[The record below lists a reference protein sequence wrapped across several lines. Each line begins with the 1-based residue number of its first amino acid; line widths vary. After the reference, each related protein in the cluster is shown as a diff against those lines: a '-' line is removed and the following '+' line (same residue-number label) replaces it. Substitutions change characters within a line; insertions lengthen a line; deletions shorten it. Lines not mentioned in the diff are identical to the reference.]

1 MNTEIFKSYDI
12 RGVYPKEINEDSIYK
27 IGQAYVKII
36 KPQGKVVVSRDV
48 RIHSESLVKALI
60 NGLTDAGMDV
70 VDIGLVSTEM
80 LYFAVANYGF
90 AGGLQV
96 TASHLPAEYNGLKLV
111 REEAKPV
118 FSDNGLYEIRD
129 LIVAGKEKIESE
141 LKGTLEQ
148 KDVLE
153 DFSKFSLDFIDSQ
166 TIKPLKLVY
175 NPNFG
180 FEAEVLKKVV
190 EIGSLPLTLA
200 GLNDKP
206 DGTFPKGR
214 PDPFRPENRPE
225 FIEKVKSEQADLGVA
240 WDADA
245 DRVFFCT
252 KEGVF
257 VEPYFMSAL
266 LIKIILAKNP
276 GAKIVYDPRYTWA
289 LIDSAKVNGGE
300 AVISRVGHSFIKE
313 KMREVDAVFC
323 GESSGHI
330 YFKNFWYA
338 DSGMIPLLL
347 VLELISKEGDLDD
360 LLKPYFEKYFISG
373 EINNEVENG
382 EEKIAFLKERYAD
395 GKISELDGLSVEYN
409 RDWRFNVRPSNTEP
423 LLRLNVEA
431 KNKEL
436 MEEKRDEL
444 LKIIRA

>member
-60 NGLTDAGMDV
+60 NGLTDAGQDV

-347 VLELISKEGDLDD
+347 VLELISKGGDLDD

>member
-347 VLELISKEGDLDD
+347 VLELISKGGDLDD

>member
-266 LIKIILAKNP
+266 LIKIDRK
-276 GAKIVYDPRYTWA
+276 
-289 LIDSAKVNGGE
+289 
-300 AVISRVGHSFIKE
+300 
-313 KMREVDAVFC
+313 
-323 GESSGHI
+323 
-330 YFKNFWYA
+330 
-338 DSGMIPLLL
+338 
-347 VLELISKEGDLDD
+347 
-360 LLKPYFEKYFISG
+360 
-373 EINNEVENG
+373 
-382 EEKIAFLKERYAD
+382 
-395 GKISELDGLSVEYN
+395 
-409 RDWRFNVRPSNTEP
+409 
-423 LLRLNVEA
+423 
-431 KNKEL
+431 
-436 MEEKRDEL
+436 
-444 LKIIRA
+444 